1 MLREISLNML
11 IKEIMSMTYLNSS
24 LLLNPRLKGLLL
36 LDSEFDSLN
45 DVIDLLRLK
54 DPVDTYCE
62 GFHLFERAGDGFRNS
77 FCTGAVKQ
85 KLIVNG
91 RCFLIDSSNSLL
103 NICKMSCLKCFSV
116 TTDFVA
122 LLCNLSL
129 CL

>member
-1 MLREISLNML
+1 MLRKISLNML
-11 IKEIMSMTYLNSS
+11 IKEISMTHLNSS

-36 LDSEFDSLN
+36 LDSVFDSLN

-116 TTDFVA
+116 TTDLVA